1 MSMKDNSQDSELL
14 SHNQAAMLAKL
25 TAELHILNR
34 HRYIKMH
41 NSVWRLV
48 SFQFLRGLAFGLGS
62 VMGATVLLSVLVYWL
77 AQLDW
82 LPIVG
87 DWLGQLA
94 NEIDPNRAST
104 YGAEE

>member
-1 MSMKDNSQDSELL
+1 MKFKKNGQDSEML

-25 TAELHILNR
+25 TTELHVLNK
-34 HRYIKMH
+34 HRFIRMH

-77 AQLDW
+77 AQFEW
-82 LPIVG
+82 LPLVG
-87 DWLGQLA
+87 DWLGELA
-94 NEIDPNRAST
+94 REIDPRRPD
-104 YGAEE
+104 Y